1 MSLLE
6 VSSISAGYGPIR
18 VLHGLDLQVGDGEV
32 VALLGRNG
40 AGKSTTLKT
49 IMGLVRATAG
59 KVVYGGRDV
68 TALPPHRRAR
78 LGLGYVPEDR
88 RIFPELTVCENLE
101 IARKRGANGDGW
113 TVERVFT
120 LMPFLKEIQRR
131 RGGLLSGGEQQ
142 MLTIARTM
150 MGKPQLLLLD
160 EPTEGLAPLFVQQ
173 IAALVGE
180 LKRGGTSVLLAEQNL
195 AFIKGVANRVY
206 VLETGEMRLAGALAE
221 VVANPDVHALL
232 AL

>member
-6 VSSISAGYGPIR
+6 ITGLAAAYGPIR
-18 VLHGLDLQVGDGEV
+18 VLHGLDLQAGDGEV

-40 AGKSTTLKT
+40 AGKSTTLKS
-49 IMGLVRATAG
+49 IMGLVRASAASM
-59 KVVYGGRDV
+59 VYRGRDIRS
-68 TALPPHRRAR
+68 LPPYRRAQ

-88 RIFPELTVCENLE
+88 RIFPELSVRENLE
-101 IARKRGANGDGW
+101 IARKRGANGNGW
-113 TVERVFT
+113 TVERVFA
-120 LMPFLKEIQRR
+120 LMPFLKEIERR

-150 MGKPQLLLLD
+150 MGNPQLLLLD

-173 IAALVGE
+173 IGE
-180 LKRGGTSVLLAEQNL
+180 LLAQLKRSGTAIMVAEQNL
-195 AFIKGVANRVY
+195 SFVKRVADRVY
-206 VLETGEMRLAGALAE
+206 VLETGELRLSGHIAE
-221 VVANPDVHALL
+221 VVANPEVQALL